1 MIFDLTLAQTYR
13 MVSSMGTV
21 KTTKIF
27 TAYGVETHVSLASLT
42 LIIYEAS
49 CVNLIVDLHSTVGS

>member
-1 MIFDLTLAQTYR
+1 
-13 MVSSMGTV
+13 MGTV